1 MTSGRLSFIL
11 VSAMKVVLFA
21 MTGFGNKALD
31 GLLEEHAAVVAIF
44 TRKEKGP
51 FPYYPEEN
59 LRDYAERKG
68 IAVFEEFSWQ
78 TVEETIR
85 SSKPDLALIATFHK
99 IIPKNVIDSVPL
111 FINLHPSLLP
121 KYKGPRPIEEALA
134 NQEKEIG
141 ITAHRVTEEVDSGD
155 IALQV
160 KISIQS
166 ADSAGSLR
174 KKLAHLA
181 ASVTKEL
188 LHRIKT
194 SALVFTS
201 QTK

>member
-1 MTSGRLSFIL
+1 MVNS
-11 VSAMKVVLFA
+11 MKAILFA
-21 MTGFGNKALD
+21 FTGFGNKVLD
-31 GLLEEHAAVVAIF
+31 ALLEERVEVAAIF

-51 FPYYPEEN
+51 FPHYSEEN
-59 LRDYAERKG
+59 LRSYAEKKG

-78 TVEETIR
+78 TVEEIIR
-85 SSKPDLALIATFHK
+85 NNKPDLALIATFHK
-99 IIPKNVIDSVPL
+99 IIPKNIIDSIPV

-121 KYKGPRPIEEALA
+121 KYKGRWPIEEALA

-141 ITAHRVTEEVDSGD
+141 ITAHRVTEKVDSGD
-155 IALQV
+155 IAVQV
-160 KISIQS
+160 KIPIQS
-166 ADSAGSLR
+166 SDSASSLR

-188 LHRIKT
+188 LRRIKT
-194 SALVFTS
+194 SSLVFAP